1 MFLSCTRY
9 GHWLAYGSWMVRN
22 LSFGLWPLFQLWK
35 LDLRRRWLNFLNFS
49 FLKPYSKEQIL
60 IAEILLLCNWIESKW
75 GNKLLILFCFEGVGN
90 DPREDRYF
98 SIPKQVSSLNYHSKS
113 ENLWF
118 IYFMVHLLYGLE
130 YVEIWR
136 FVYFMSYNCLNIF
149 IIGLVTSFPFK
160 VFKFCITYLECVWDW
175 NWTVVS

>member
-1 MFLSCTRY
+1 MSRHISCVNPHIVSAFYLYFSADCMFLSCTRY

-118 IYFMVHLLYGLE
+118 IYFMVWNM
-130 YVEIWR
+130 WR
-136 FVYFMSYNCLNIF
+136 FEGSSTLW
-149 IIGLVTSFPFK
+149 VTI
-160 VFKFCITYLECVWDW
+160 V
-175 NWTVVS
+175 

>member
-1 MFLSCTRY
+1 MSRHISCVNPHIVIAFYLYVSADCMLLSCTRY

-118 IYFMVHLLYGLE
+118 IYFMVWNM
-130 YVEIWR
+130 WR
-136 FVYFMSYNCLNIF
+136 FEGSSTLW
-149 IIGLVTSFPFK
+149 VTI
-160 VFKFCITYLECVWDW
+160 V
-175 NWTVVS
+175 